1 MLKQLAFSF
10 LTAQTFFFQITFY
23 KNFDHFFKL
32 QNQVRPAVFA
42 TTMRN
47 IFIQKNE
54 LKASTEDIILKNF
67 VTKT

>member
-10 LTAQTFFFQITFY
+10 LTAQTFFFKLHSIKF
-23 KNFDHFFKL
+23 FGHFFKL